1 MRDRRH
7 SFNKR
12 TFYKKRRFERW
23 DSKIRYARRHRRNL
37 KPPEHQI
44 IEGLFTGLWA
54 LIKWPFIRHRAK
66 KAELK
71 ELDKE
76 KVKERWTIVEDLYK
90 RADFQ
95 AVIIE
100 ADKIMEYTLE
110 HMNFEGENYAERL
123 KTAQPRFSPSVFNS
137 LWEARRS
144 RNRVIHEMEHEITSF
159 EAKSVKD
166 KIKRALKEL
175 RVI

>member
-1 MRDRRH
+1 MKDRRH

-12 TFYKKRRFERW
+12 TFYKKRRFERT
-23 DSKIRYARRHRRNL
+23 
-37 KPPEHQI
+37 KPFEHQLT
-44 IEGLFTGLWA
+44 EGVLAGFWSI
-54 LIKWPFIRHRAK
+54 IKWPFLRHRAK

-71 ELDKE
+71 KLDKE
-76 KVKERWTIVEDLYK
+76 KVKKRWTIVEDLYK
-90 RADFQ
+90 KSDFR

-110 HMNFEGENYAERL
+110 HLNFEGNNYAERL
-123 KTAQPRFSPSVFNS
+123 KSAQHRFSKSVFDS

-144 RNRVIHEMEHEITSF
+144 RNRVIHEMEHEINSF
-159 EAKSVKD
+159 EAKNVKD

-175 RVI
+175 NV